1 MKNFS
6 FYTEELNFDDQKGK
20 NITVGS
26 YETEYFPLCPGAT
39 EAFTNLMK
47 EPDVDM
53 AKVEEAAKHVDEA
66 LGVESKAMERGYST
80 QKDLENYDD
89 YAVAAEEILED
100 LGDLE
105 NHEYYLRDVHEPK
118 LVDMLDDSEISD
130 EDLEDDDE
138 EDNDEDDYSNL
149 DEDVEVEPFWD
160 DEEDYS
166 GIFDKE

>member
-6 FYTEELNFDDQKGK
+6 LYTEELNFEEQQGK

-26 YETEYFPLCPGAT
+26 YETENFTLCPGAT
-39 EAFTNLMK
+39 DAFTNLMK
-47 EPDVDM
+47 EQGVDM

-66 LGVESKAMERGYST
+66 LEVEAEALDRGYST
-80 QKDLENYDD
+80 QKYLEEYDQH
-89 YAVAAEEILED
+89 ATAAEEILEE

-105 NHEYYLRDVHEPK
+105 SHEYYLRDVHEPK
-118 LVDMLDDSEISD
+118 LVDMLDVNGIDDEELEDDEEDEDEEDYKHLD
-130 EDLEDDDE
+130 EDLEI
-138 EDNDEDDYSNL
+138 
-149 DEDVEVEPFWD
+149 EPFWD

>member
-6 FYTEELNFDDQKGK
+6 LYTEELNFEEQQGK

-26 YETEYFPLCPGAT
+26 YETENFTLCPGAT
-39 EAFTNLMK
+39 DAFTNLMK
-47 EPDVDM
+47 EPGVDM

-66 LGVESKAMERGYST
+66 LEVEAEALDRGHST
-80 QKDLENYDD
+80 QKDLEEYDEH
-89 YAVAAEEILED
+89 ATAAEEILEE

-118 LVDMLDDSEISD
+118 LVDMLNDGEIGD

-138 EDNDEDDYSNL
+138 EDYSHL
-149 DEDVEVEPFWD
+149 DEDLEVEPFWD

>member
-6 FYTEELNFDDQKGK
+6 LYTEELNFEDQEGK

-26 YETEYFPLCPGAT
+26 YETEHFPLCPGAT

-47 EPDVDM
+47 EPGVDM
-53 AKVEEAAKHVDEA
+53 AKVEQAAKHVDEA
-66 LGVESKAMERGYST
+66 LKVEAGAIERGHST
-80 QKDLENYDD
+80 QKDLEEYDEH
-89 YAVAAEEILED
+89 ATKAEEILEE

-130 EDLEDDDE
+130 EDLEDDE
-138 EDNDEDDYSNL
+138 EDEDDYSHL

>member
-6 FYTEELNFDDQKGK
+6 LYTEELNFEEQEGK

-26 YETEYFPLCPGAT
+26 YETEHFPLCPGAT
-39 EAFTNLMK
+39 DAFNNLMK
-47 EPDVDM
+47 EPGVDM

-66 LGVESKAMERGYST
+66 LAVEAKAIERGHST
-80 QKDLENYDD
+80 QKDLEEYDMH
-89 YAVAAEEILED
+89 ATEAEEVLDE

-118 LVDMLDDSEISD
+118 LVEMLGEG
-130 EDLEDDDE
+130 ELEDIDTDD
-138 EDNDEDDYSNL
+138 DVDYSDSL
-149 DEDVEVEPFWD
+149 DEDMEIEPFWD

>member
-6 FYTEELNFDDQKGK
+6 LYTEELNFEEQQGK

-26 YETEYFPLCPGAT
+26 YETENFTLCPGAT
-39 EAFTNLMK
+39 DAFTNLMK
-47 EPDVDM
+47 EPGVDM

-66 LGVESKAMERGYST
+66 LEVEAEALDRGHST
-80 QKDLENYDD
+80 QKDLEEYDEH
-89 YAVAAEEILED
+89 ATAAEEILEE

-105 NHEYYLRDVHEPK
+105 SHEYYLRDVHEPK
-118 LVDMLDDSEISD
+118 LVDMLNDGEIGD

-138 EDNDEDDYSNL
+138 EDYSHL
-149 DEDVEVEPFWD
+149 DEDLEVEPFWD

>member
-6 FYTEELNFDDQKGK
+6 LYTEELNFEEQEGK

-26 YETEYFPLCPGAT
+26 YETENFTLCPGAT
-39 EAFTNLMK
+39 EAFNNLMK
-47 EPDVDM
+47 EPGVDM

-66 LGVESKAMERGYST
+66 LGVEAEALDRGHST
-80 QKDLENYDD
+80 SKDLEEYDEH
-89 YAVAAEEILED
+89 ATAAEEVLEE
-100 LGDLE
+100 LGDLD

-118 LVDMLDDSEISD
+118 LVDMLDENQVSD
-130 EDLEDDDE
+130 EELEDDE
-138 EDNDEDDYSNL
+138 EDYEHL
-149 DEDVEVEPFWD
+149 DEDLDVEPFWD